1 VHRAAGMCGSVC
13 GAGDTDAVSCAGDGL
28 VETRPCLR
36 HIPRHCCHRDAGT
49 VGTLGSL
56 FL

>member
-1 VHRAAGMCGSVC
+1 VHRVVGMCDSAC
-13 GAGDTDAVSCAGDGL
+13 GAGDTDAVSCAGDGWAG
-28 VETRPCLR
+28 TQQCLR
-36 HIPRHCCHRDAGT
+36 HIPRRCYHRDAGT